1 MARSLLTEFRSC
13 IAPCIYGGREDAI
26 TMDTGRVLSADTYSI
41 VFKLLPSPCLL
52 LAVDDGYT
60 ILDAN
65 DAYLRETI
73 SDRHDL
79 IGRPVFDAFP
89 DDPTDQKTNATEVLA
104 ASLERVVRLRRTD
117 AMALQRYDV
126 PDRSSDTG
134 AFIVRYWSPINIPL
148 LSQDGSVA
156 AIIHRV
162 ENVTDFVAEVHK
174 RTAASYDQSNE
185 RGIEH
190 VDSESELIR
199 RSRQLKNSNQ
209 ELRRLSEEAFALAAR
224 LKDESIRKDE
234 FLAMLGHELRNPLA
248 GLASAFQLI
257 DLSDAATGVPQE
269 ISSLINRQIGT
280 LTRLVDDLL
289 DASRV
294 SRGAIR
300 LHRESIDLRMVIE
313 TAAYSVRRDFET
325 KGHSLVID
333 LAPGD
338 YAMNGDATRLQ
349 QVVANLL
356 SNAVKFTDHGGSI
369 RMRLCANGNDA
380 QRRAVLT
387 VEDNG
392 RGIPARYLESIFELF
407 AQVNAPLD
415 RSEGGLGIGLNLARR
430 LVELH
435 GGTLVAQSE
444 GEGKGSQFVVEL
456 PLSRAPAEQPV
467 PVTDHFSLF
476 PDQDVSILLVEDNED
491 VRAATAA
498 LLESL
503 GYAVTTAS
511 DGTSGL
517 DAMVKETPTVAI
529 VDIGLPGIDGFEVA
543 RRARNILGDKRP
555 YLIALSGYSGSEVS
569 ERAIQ
574 SGFDDSFV
582 KPIDVGL
589 LQRTIRHV
597 TATIGALEGHGYSGA
612 RNM

>member
-1 MARSLLTEFRSC
+1 MNTDRDLPA
-13 IAPCIYGGREDAI
+13 DAY
-26 TMDTGRVLSADTYSI
+26 RI
-41 VFKLLPSPCLL
+41 VFRLLPSPCLL
-52 LAVDDGYT
+52 LAVDEAYT

-65 DAYLRETI
+65 DAFLRETI
-73 SDRHDL
+73 SDREDL

-89 DDPTDQKTNATEVLA
+89 DNPADQKTKATTVLGE
-104 ASLERVVRLRRTD
+104 SLKRVVRLRRTD

-148 LSQDGSVA
+148 RKPDGSVA
-156 AIIHRV
+156 FIIHRV

-174 RTAASYDQSNE
+174 RTKATDDTHHSFDT
-185 RGIEH
+185 RH

-199 RSRQLKNSNQ
+199 RSRQLSNSNQ
-209 ELRRLSEEAFALAAR
+209 ELRRLSEEALALAAR

-257 DLSDAATGVPQE
+257 DMSDAAQGVPQE
-269 ISSLINRQIGT
+269 MGSLINRQIGT

-300 LHRESIDLRMVIE
+300 LHREIIDLRMVIE
-313 TAAYSVRRDFET
+313 TAAYSVRKEFEA
-325 KGHSLVID
+325 KEHSLVID

-338 YAMNGDATRLQ
+338 YTMNGDATRLQ

-356 SNAVKFTDHGGSI
+356 SNAVKFTDRGGII
-369 RMRLCANGNDA
+369 RMRLSASAANEE
-380 QRRAVLT
+380 RRAVLT

-392 RGIPARYLESIFELF
+392 RGIPARYIESIFELF
-407 AQVNAPLD
+407 AQVNTTLD
-415 RSEGGLGIGLNLARR
+415 RAEGGLGIGLNLARR

-435 GGTLVAQSE
+435 GGTLVAKSE
-444 GEGKGSQFVVEL
+444 GEGKGSQFTVDL
-456 PLSRAPAEQPV
+456 PLSIATDEQPA
-467 PVTDHFSLF
+467 PVSEQPFYLGDR
-476 PDQDVSILLVEDNED
+476 DVSVLLVEDNDD

-498 LLESL
+498 MLESF
-503 GYAVTTAS
+503 GYAVATAS
-511 DGTSGL
+511 DGTSGVES
-517 DAMVKETPTVAI
+517 MVARTPMVAI

-543 RRARNILGDKRP
+543 RRARDTLGDKRP
-555 YLIALSGYSGSEVS
+555 HLIALSGYSGPEVN

-574 SGFDDSFV
+574 SGFDDVFV
-582 KPIDVGL
+582 KPIDIGS
-589 LQRTIRHV
+589 LQRSIQAV
-597 TATIGALEGHGYSGA
+597 VAKAQANEMQEPA
-612 RNM
+612 A